1 MRTRFTPSTF
11 AVLCLMLALPHTSSG
26 STFTTFDVPG
36 GISQAAA
43 VNKWGSVT
51 GYYNPTNGSG
61 INGFIYQ
68 ASSGV
73 VTTFSVPGVSLTY
86 PLSINDTGWVVG
98 YYLDKSGVNHGF
110 LRNPKFTT
118 LDVPGAGT
126 LSGQGTQAFSINDA
140 GEIAGVYFDTSGYE
154 HGFVRDASGN
164 YTSFDVPG
172 DSWVES
178 AWLNQS
184 GQVGGTYYANSVNH
198 GYIMATDG
206 TFTTFDA
213 PGSSTLGIFVG
224 SINASGETTGVY
236 YPAGSGLQE
245 FVRDQY
251 GNITTFSIPYFYT
264 VVGIEDNGDVIGMK
278 SHLSQDRGWKWTPA
292 GVVTYFNDASAG
304 NDGTN
309 PTCVSGNGKVAGT
322 YFDSGGK
329 IHGFLMTN

>member
-1 MRTRFTPSTF
+1 MRLRFALAAF
-11 AVLCLMLALPHTSSG
+11 AVLCLIPALSHASFG

-36 GISQAAA
+36 VISQTSA

-61 INGFIYQ
+61 FNGFIYQ

-73 VTTFSVPGVSLTY
+73 VTTFSVPGVSRTY
-86 PLSINDTGWVVG
+86 ALSINDTGWVVG

-110 LRNPKFTT
+110 LRNPKITT

-126 LSGQGTQAFSINDA
+126 LSGQGTQALSINDA
-140 GEIAGVYFDTSGYE
+140 GQIAGVYFDTGGYE
-154 HGFVRDASGN
+154 HGFIRDASGN

-178 AWLNQS
+178 AWLNQN

-213 PGSSTLGIFVG
+213 PESSTPGTFVL
-224 SINASGETTGVY
+224 SINLSGETTGVY
-236 YPAGSGLQE
+236 YPSAGGLQE

-251 GNITTFSIPYFYT
+251 GNMTTFSIPYFYT
-264 VVGIEDNGDVIGMK
+264 VAGIEDNGNVIGMK
-278 SHLSQDRGWKWTPA
+278 SHLSQDRGWKRTPA
-292 GVVTYFNDASAG
+292 GVVTYFNDASSG
-304 NDGTN
+304 YDGTV